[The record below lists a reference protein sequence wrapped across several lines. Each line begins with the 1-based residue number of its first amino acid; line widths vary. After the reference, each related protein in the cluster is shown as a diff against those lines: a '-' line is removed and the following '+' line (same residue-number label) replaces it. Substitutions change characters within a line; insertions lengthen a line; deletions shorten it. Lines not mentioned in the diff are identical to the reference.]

1 MMQTKMDSTQPTPA
15 LDIQQ
20 LAKSYGKLHVLQ
32 PLNLTLARGECFGLV
47 GKNGAGKTTLI
58 KCLLDFCAIDGGAI
72 QILGIPHSENRARRS
87 LAFLPESFLPPHA
100 LTGRDFLQYM
110 LALRALSYVEAQ
122 ACALCTALDLEP
134 QALARPAR
142 SYSKGMT
149 QKLGLAACFLSQA
162 ELFVLDEP
170 MSGLDPQA
178 RALLK
183 RQLAL
188 LKQAGKTVFFS
199 SHVLA
204 DVEEICDRMAILHE
218 GRLAFIGTPAEC
230 RAHYRADTL
239 EAAYLSCIG
248 VEIPV

>member
-1 MMQTKMDSTQPTPA
+1 MDSPNLTPA
-15 LDIQQ
+15 LEIQQ
-20 LAKSYGKLHVLQ
+20 LAKNYGKLPVLQ
-32 PLNLTLARGECFGLV
+32 PLNLTVQRGECFGLV

-58 KCLLDFCAIDGGAI
+58 KCLLDFCDIDGGAI
-72 QILGIPHSENRARRS
+72 HILGTPHHENRARKP

-110 LALRALSYVEAQ
+110 LALRELPYDEEQAQ
-122 ACALCTALDLEP
+122 AMCSALDLDP
-134 QALARPAR
+134 QALSRQAR

-170 MSGLDPQA
+170 MSGLDPKA

-204 DVEEICDRMAILHE
+204 DVEEICDRMAILHD
-218 GRLAFIGTPAEC
+218 GQLAFIGTATGC
-230 RAHYRADTL
+230 REQYQANTL
-239 EAAYLSCIG
+239 EEAYLACIG
-248 VEIPV
+248 

>member
-1 MMQTKMDSTQPTPA
+1 MHSPTLPHA
-15 LDIQQ
+15 LDIRQ
-20 LAKSYGKLHVLQ
+20 LAKHYGKLRVLH
-32 PLNLTLARGECFGLV
+32 PITLTIARGECFGLV
-47 GKNGAGKTTLI
+47 GMNGAGKTTLI
-58 KCLLDFCAIDGGAI
+58 KCLLDFCDIDAGHI
-72 QILGIPHSENRARRS
+72 HILGVPHTETRARRP

-100 LTGRDFLQYM
+100 LTGRDFVQYM
-110 LALRALSYVEAQ
+110 LALRELPYSEDATR
-122 ACALCTALDLEP
+122 ALCAALDLDA
-134 QALARPAR
+134 QALERQAR

-170 MSGLDPQA
+170 MSGLDPKA

-183 RQLAL
+183 RQLAT

-218 GRLAFIGTPAEC
+218 GKLAFTGTPAEC
-230 RAHYRADTL
+230 RETYQASTL
-239 EAAYLSCIG
+239 EAAYLAAIG
-248 VEIPV
+248 